1 MAEHTKGKWV
11 VDEDN
16 EYLVAIMV
24 GDCFCYIADCDST
37 NYSGQ
42 FDKPASDEANARRIV
57 ACLNALEG
65 IPTEALETGI
75 TKELIDSYKTLE
87 RMGIEWAGKH
97 GSRLPNPL
105 PLEETD
111 G

>member
-42 FDKPASDEANARRIV
+42 FDKPASDEAYARRIV
-57 ACLNALEG
+57 ACVNKLAGWPISILED
-65 IPTEALETGI
+65 ETLGL
-75 TKELIDSYKTLE
+75 KAVEFDDADLWD
-87 RMGIEWAGKH
+87 
-97 GSRLPNPL
+97 
-105 PLEETD
+105 
-111 G
+111 